1 MDENNNTLDGAVM
14 MGSTNRGYAMD
25 FGDVFQKKPVSSRSA
40 LSSSSHPSNNE
51 NVDNNANAVLASSF
65 QPTAHRTVGGR
76 GTKEWQLPHYNTIEE
91 NAAYLNRQ
99 LELQQYGVHDAFTS
113 LVFRA
118 SADDDV
124 EVRRVMDCVH
134 WLLHSRREEMHK
146 SDEMAEQFIRYEKD
160 IQRKNNQIQALTAQV
175 EAERKVHPRLHLP
188 NPHEDPSSHPET
200 S

>member
-1 MDENNNTLDGAVM
+1 
-14 MGSTNRGYAMD
+14 
-25 FGDVFQKKPVSSRSA
+25 
-40 LSSSSHPSNNE
+40 
-51 NVDNNANAVLASSF
+51 
-65 QPTAHRTVGGR
+65 
-76 GTKEWQLPHYNTIEE
+76 TIEE